1 MKKVLAKFFDERMN
15 EKWTK
20 NVSSIDSLNFRME
33 SKKYNCVSDVSKDNL
48 TFKSSLQLRNSVF
61 GRSPRHSLACI

>member
-33 SKKYNCVSDVSKDNL
+33 SKNTIVYQTLVRI
-48 TFKSSLQLRNSVF
+48 T
-61 GRSPRHSLACI
+61 